1 MYECPASIA
10 PEPNNY
16 EFISSRSIFFLLASR
31 TEDSFLLCQPAACC
45 HFLRE
50 KFTFHKETQKP
61 LYLVL
66 HVSLASVIVVFIY
79 SGVCGASPQP
89 LLLIVCQSSPEAEGR
104 RPPLPFQTAAGRQP
118 KQKALSAN
126 HRAAYLSTL
135 ERNQSEL
142 PGGGADAEL
151 QIQLNH
157 FLVVFSSDSEPVPMA
172 TALFQ
177 L

>member
-31 TEDSFLLCQPAACC
+31 TEDSFLPCRREACWR
-45 HFLRE
+45 FPRE
-50 KFTFHKETQKP
+50 KFRSHKETQKP

-104 RPPLPFQTAAGRQP
+104 RLPSPSRRLLAGNQNR
-118 KQKALSAN
+118 KLS
-126 HRAAYLSTL
+126 RPIGQL
-135 ERNQSEL
+135 E
-142 PGGGADAEL
+142 
-151 QIQLNH
+151 I
-157 FLVVFSSDSEPVPMA
+157 
-172 TALFQ
+172 
-177 L
+177 